1 MFCIWIL
8 YDAILLLWVLSP
20 SLSIESSCAL
30 SLWAAVKS
38 CPVKNVINIC
48 MFFTRYSLRYLSLKL
63 YISSIRMLLSYKVY
77 GIRYCS
83 EIMFVLARGTTAILL
98 WAKLL
103 GCEKL
108 NKRGFKLLKARA
120 NACNILG
127 QQDATLL
134 GPACCE
140 RLHTTLCVVACCC
153 DLLEVVGWSLILV
166 KL

>member
-1 MFCIWIL
+1 MAKWMKWNIRVQHEVVFL
-8 YDAILLLWVLSP
+8 RLSLLWGFSEHVLYLDTIRCYFA
-20 SLSIESSCAL
+20 SLSIDICA
-30 SLWAAVKS
+30 
-38 CPVKNVINIC
+38 
-48 MFFTRYSLRYLSLKL
+48 FFTRYSLTYLSLKL
-63 YISSIRMLLSYKVY
+63 YIHPSKCCYRTKCMY

-120 NACNILG
+120 NGRNILG
-127 QQDATLL
+127 QQEATLL

-140 RLHTTLCVVACCC
+140 RLHTMLCVVATCWKLS
-153 DLLEVVGWSLILV
+153 DEVWF
-166 KL
+166 